1 LRHGIEPA
9 GAVRWRRTVTDTER
23 EATTP
28 MTDTLI
34 PDREQATQELSELR
48 LRTDLFIGGDFRP
61 AHEGR
66 RFITENPATGQPIT
80 EVAEGGVADVEAA
93 VAAARG
99 AADRGVWSR
108 IDPGAR
114 KRILLAWA
122 DSIEANARE
131 LGLIET
137 IDAGKPI
144 TDTVG
149 LDMPETAACIR
160 WHAEAIDKLYGQ
172 VAPSP
177 EGTVATI
184 TREPVGV
191 VGAVV
196 PWNYPAQMA
205 AWKLGPALATG
216 NSVIIKPASTTSLSL
231 LRIAELGAEAGIP
244 DGVLNVVTG
253 PGDTVGAAIG
263 RHPDIDCVAFTGS
276 TEVGRRFLTWSAESN
291 LKRVLLELGGKSPQV
306 VFEDVTD
313 MAGVAANA
321 ATAIFWNMGENC
333 SAGSRLIVH
342 RSRKDDLL
350 DALQAELAAWPV
362 GDPLD
367 PSTKI
372 GALISRSHLERV
384 LGYVAAGR
392 EEGARLVTG
401 GERILEE
408 TGGYFVP
415 PTIFDRV
422 RNDMRIA
429 REEIFG
435 PVLSVIEFDTEEEAV
450 AIANDTAYGLAASI
464 YTDDLNVAHRV
475 AREIRAGTVGV
486 NAYAEGDMTTPFGGY
501 RQSGFGGHDK
511 SVHAHDQYTELKTT
525 WIVLKPRD

>member
-1 LRHGIEPA
+1 
-9 GAVRWRRTVTDTER
+9 
-23 EATTP
+23 

-34 PDREQATQELSELR
+34 PARDEAAAEVDRLT
-48 LRTDLFIGGDFRP
+48 LRTQPFIDGEFRDAIGG
-61 AHEGR
+61 R
-66 RFITENPATGQPIT
+66 RYVTENPATGLPIA
-80 EVAEGGVADVEAA
+80 EVAEGGPADVDAA
-93 VAAARG
+93 VAAAR
-99 AADRGVWSR
+99 AAFDDGRWSR
-108 IDPGAR
+108 LSPGDR
-114 KRILLAWA
+114 KRILIRWA
-122 DSIEANARE
+122 DLIEANGRE
-131 LGLIET
+131 IGLIET

-149 LDMPETAACIR
+149 LDVPETASCIR
-160 WHAEAIDKLYGQ
+160 WHAEAADKVYGQ

-191 VGAVV
+191 VGAVI

-216 NSVIIKPASTTSLSL
+216 NSVVIKPASTTSLSL

-253 PGDTVGAAIG
+253 PGDTVGEAIG

-276 TEVGRRFLTWSAESN
+276 TEVGRRFLAYAADSN
-291 LKRVLLELGGKSPQV
+291 LKRVLLELGGKSPQL
-306 VFEDVTD
+306 VFADAADMTD
-313 MAGVAANA
+313 VAANVA
-321 ATAIFWNMGENC
+321 IAIFWNMGENC

-342 RSRKDDLL
+342 RSRKAELL
-350 DALQAELAAWPV
+350 EAVRAELANWPV

-372 GALISRSHLERV
+372 GALISRGHMEKV
-384 LGYVAAGR
+384 LGYIDVGR
-392 EEGARLVTG
+392 SEGARVVAG

-408 TGGYFVP
+408 TGGWFVP
-415 PTIFDRV
+415 PTIFDGV

-435 PVLSVIEFDTEEEAV
+435 PVLSVIEFETEAEAV
-450 AIANDTAYGLAASI
+450 ALANDTPYGLAASL
-464 YTDDLNVAHRV
+464 YTQDLNVAHRV
-475 AREIRAGTVGV
+475 ARELKAGVVGI
-486 NAYAEGDMTTPFGGY
+486 NAYSEGDMTTPFGGY
-501 RQSGFGGHDK
+501 KLSGFGGHDK
-511 SVHAHDQYTELKTT
+511 SLHAHDQYTETKTI
-525 WIVLKPRD
+525 WIQLSGG